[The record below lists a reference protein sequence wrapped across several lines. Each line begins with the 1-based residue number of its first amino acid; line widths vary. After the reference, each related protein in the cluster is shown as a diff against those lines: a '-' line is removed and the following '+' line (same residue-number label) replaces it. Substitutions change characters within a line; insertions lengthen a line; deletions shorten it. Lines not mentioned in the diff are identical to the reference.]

1 MAKLFCR
8 EGPFTFE
15 KTRNLEREVRGHRV
29 RWNSGEMLRYAILV
43 FYFFRKGV
51 LRAQA
56 EQRKWELYR
65 LLSMFVQ
72 SKNPNQCRIFH
83 KRVVENYGSL

>member
-1 MAKLFCR
+1 MQVA
-8 EGPFTFE
+8 
-15 KTRNLEREVRGHRV
+15 
-29 RWNSGEMLRYAILV
+29 RWNSGEKLRYAIIV
-43 FYFFRKGV
+43 FYFFQEGHRG
-51 LRAQA
+51 A
-56 EQRKWELYR
+56 EGKDKERKWEFFR